1 MLALIRVV
9 LAYTRKK
16 IPMKNFRKIAA
27 VAAASLLA
35 LSACSSDEATSGS
48 TSSSGEVV
56 TVKVG
61 ASPVPH
67 AQILQFV
74 QDNLAADAGINIEI
88 LEYTDYIQPNVA
100 LDQGEIDA
108 NFFQTPNYL
117 ESEEAEKGYDFTAG
131 KGVHIEP
138 QGIYSEKWESVEEIP
153 DGATI
158 LLNNDPANQTRGL
171 RILEQAGLITLPT
184 DNETPTIFDVT
195 DNPKNFE
202 FLDADGAVIPLQ
214 LGDVDAAV
222 INGNYALEHD
232 LDPATD
238 SIFLEEAKDS
248 PYANL
253 LVWKTDTDPAKAD
266 AVAKLEEL
274 LHDPSVADFIRETYP
289 NGAVV
294 PAF

>member
-1 MLALIRVV
+1 
-9 LAYTRKK
+9 
-16 IPMKNFRKIAA
+16 MKNFRKLTA

-35 LSACSSDEATSGS
+35 LTACSSDEPAAVSTATGD
-48 TSSSGEVV
+48 EVV
-56 TVKVG
+56 TLKVG

-67 AQILQFV
+67 ADILEFV
-74 QDNLAADAGINIEI
+74 QENLAADAGIDIEI

-117 ESEEAEKGYDFTAG
+117 DAEEAEKGYDFTPGAG
-131 KGVHIEP
+131 IHIEP
-138 QGIYSEKWESVEEIP
+138 QGIYSEKWTSVEEIP

-184 DNETPTIFDVT
+184 DNETPTIFDVAE
-195 DNPKNFE
+195 NPKNFK

-232 LDPATD
+232 LDPAKD

-253 LVWKTDTDPAKAD
+253 LVWKTETDPAKAD
-266 AVAKLEEL
+266 AIAKLEEL
-274 LHDPSVADFIRETYP
+274 LHDPSVADFIRESYP